1 VLHTAEALLPLARRR
16 ERMERDPGKTWRR
29 AALQILL
36 YGGEHYRSLL
46 GGFPSWFRHREL
58 SKAATQV
65 QRHFRERKLRKLMR
79 TLRSGKESAETTRR
93 EKQEAAELKSACVMQ
108 AAYRGHL
115 VRKALRGLSD
125 GAKQTALADLRRH

>member
-1 VLHTAEALLPLARRR
+1 MHPSLLRLLLRQRPGSLA
-16 ERMERDPGKTWRR
+16 PG
-29 AALQILL
+29 
-36 YGGEHYRSLL
+36 GGRSGGGPRLRSLL

-93 EKQEAAELKSACVMQ
+93 EKQEAAESANFC
-108 AAYRGHL
+108 ARGI
-115 VRKALRGLSD
+115 VPSLSRTTKF
-125 GAKQTALADLRRH
+125 GIG